1 MTAEILPSEVLKLRN
16 IPFNE
21 SFICMFSGGKDCGF
35 ALSMA
40 LQKSKAVALIH
51 CLDKDNHTSL
61 FHEQTEDIVQAQ
73 ANAFNIPIVYK
84 NYKWWVRWDKI
95 VKMYKEYKEN
105 GVKYVVFG
113 DLRAEGNVDTQ
124 IKLCKS
130 AGLIPCIPLYFL
142 PYDYLINEMEK
153 RNIQS
158 IITTITHPSI
168 GSEWLGR
175 FFDRQAYEH
184 FKQIGVDPF
193 GENGE
198 FHTTLINA
206 DFFNKPFQY
215 DILDNNGKKITIRPK
230 SE

>member
-1 MTAEILPSEVLKLRN
+1 MNKNIQINEILELRN
-16 IPFNE
+16 IPVEE
-21 SFICMFSGGKDCGF
+21 SFLCMFSGGKDCGL

-40 LQKSKAVALIH
+40 LQNNRAVALIH
-51 CLDKDNHTSL
+51 CVNKDSTSL
-61 FHEQTEDIVQAQ
+61 FHEQFEDVVQTQ
-73 ANAFNIPIVYK
+73 AAALNIPIIYK
-84 NYKWWVRWDKI
+84 NFKWWVRWDKI
-95 VKMYKEYKEN
+95 VKMYKEYKEM

-124 IKLCKS
+124 IKLCRS
-130 AGLIPCIPLYFL
+130 AGLIPCFPLYLL

-158 IITTITHPSI
+158 VITTITHPAI

-175 FFDRQAYEH
+175 LFDRNAYEH
-184 FKQIGVDPF
+184 FKEIGIDPF

-206 DFFNKPFQY
+206 DFFDEPLKYEIIGNDGQ
-215 DILDNNGKKITIRPK
+215 KITIRFK
-230 SE
+230 EE